1 MKIGFRFLYILFL
14 ASCISQIQTFTALE
28 YQKKMELIGKVTVKD
43 LAVGD
48 SLRINLWDI
57 CKINGSYVFSG
68 DTARYKKFTSI
79 SEVIITLLPQNQ
91 ASVKI
96 NPPSRDG
103 YDKDISDVLLK
114 DRCYGEGPNTAP
126 YFFVKDVNGF
136 ETEEGY
142 ISQLLEDGYKLI
154 E

>member
-28 YQKKMELIGKVTVKD
+28 YHKKMELIGEIVLKD

-48 SLRINLWDI
+48 SLRIGKWDI
-57 CKINGSYVFSG
+57 CLKNGRYVVHG
-68 DTARYKKFTSI
+68 DARKEEK
-79 SEVIITLLPQNQ
+79 SEYSAEVLITLLPQNY

-96 NPPSRDG
+96 SPPS
-103 YDKDISDVLLK
+103 YDNYAKDIDRMLLNDYECVK
-114 DRCYGEGPNTAP
+114 DSTVT

-142 ISQLLEDGYKLI
+142 INQLLEDGYELS

>member
-1 MKIGFRFLYILFL
+1 
-14 ASCISQIQTFTALE
+14 
-28 YQKKMELIGKVTVKD
+28 MELIGKVVVKD

-48 SLRINLWDI
+48 SLRIDIWDI
-57 CKINGSYVFSG
+57 CKINGNYVISA
-68 DTARYKKFTSI
+68 DTPRNEK
-79 SEVIITLLPQNQ
+79 SEYSPDVIITLLPQNQ

-96 NPPSRDG
+96 NPPSYDS
-103 YDKDISDVLLK
+103 YDKDISSMLLK
-114 DRCYGEGPNTAP
+114 DRCYGDGPNTAP

-142 ISQLLEDGYKLI
+142 INQLLEDGYELS